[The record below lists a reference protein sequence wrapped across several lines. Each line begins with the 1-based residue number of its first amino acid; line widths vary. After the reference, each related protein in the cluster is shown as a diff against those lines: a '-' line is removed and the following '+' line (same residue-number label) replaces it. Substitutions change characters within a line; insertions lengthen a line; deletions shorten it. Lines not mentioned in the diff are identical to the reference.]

1 MKDLFSFDFLKCLI
15 ESASDKNIP
24 VRIQNDFNHIVKIL
38 KTFGE
43 PHESIKNER
52 KVENVGGHP
61 FLFRMLKSS

>member
-1 MKDLFSFDFLKCLI
+1 MHRNFLKMKDLFSFDFLKCLI

-52 KVENVGGHP
+52 KVKIKAVENT
-61 FLFRMLKSS
+61 R